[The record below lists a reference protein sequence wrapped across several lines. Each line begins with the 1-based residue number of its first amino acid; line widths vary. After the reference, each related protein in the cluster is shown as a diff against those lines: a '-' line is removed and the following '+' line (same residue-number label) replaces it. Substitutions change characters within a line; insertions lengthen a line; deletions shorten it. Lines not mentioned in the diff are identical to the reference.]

1 MAIADQFATVR
12 AGERIDTLANRLLGD
27 PTRYLELVKANPE
40 LDLWH
45 PTPGQKIRVPNA
57 N

>member
-1 MAIADQFATVR
+1 MADQFTTVR
-12 AGERIDTLANRLLGD
+12 AGERIDTLAFRVLGD
-27 PTRYLELVKANPE
+27 STRYLELVKANPH

-45 PTPGQKIRVPNA
+45 PTPGQKIKVPNA